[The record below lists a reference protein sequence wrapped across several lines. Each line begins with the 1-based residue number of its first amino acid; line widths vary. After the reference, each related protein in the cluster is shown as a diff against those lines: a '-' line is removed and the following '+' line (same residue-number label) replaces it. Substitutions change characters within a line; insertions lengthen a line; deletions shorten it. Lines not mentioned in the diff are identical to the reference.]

1 VCCVE
6 VVCAISV
13 RACVRHSRNK
23 DLVIRHSV
31 VFNDSNRSAL
41 SLFPS
46 LCCLPVRCSCARARA
61 RVCVCVCVCIRDTR
75 TCVYVYMSKR
85 EITVYSEW
93 LPFATLQLTT
103 NHSQR
108 LNSGKP
114 LGTGSCE

>member
-46 LCCLPVRCSCARARA
+46 LCCLPVRCSCACARA
-61 RVCVCVCVCIRDTR
+61 RVCVCVCVCVHTR
-75 TCVYVYMSKR
+75 HAYVRICIYEQKR
-85 EITVYSEW
+85 NNCLFRVAPVCHVAIDHQ
-93 LPFATLQLTT
+93 PLTALEQWKASR
-103 NHSQR
+103 HR
-108 LNSGKP
+108 L
-114 LGTGSCE
+114 L